1 MNRWLVMGGVVAAG
15 LAVALLR
22 VKVSREV
29 VIAASA
35 YDVGQQISDTGNWKS
50 WRPGIG
56 GAEIESRTPAS
67 VVYARGLTLALAP
80 AGDDRHTRVRWTAK
94 AGVGGWFT
102 MGAALGRLK
111 EMLEDP
117 ASWLDLDGW
126 QPVKT
131 KTLGSPPPL
140 PRPVGDPGS
149 PDLRAVCE
157 QTGTSIEWLV
167 TGRGAREAHPTGI
180 RDNVPAYQ
188 SNGPREPL
196 NGQLLEGI
204 LLAVQEEL
212 RNVGL
217 ELPLLKQSM
226 LVVTL
231 YELCHERKEVDREA
245 VARLVKLAG

>member
-1 MNRWLVMGGVVAAG
+1 MTGRRERQETSGFAARLREVIDAYGSASG
-15 LAVALLR
+15 LAKAIERSEGAVRKWLR
-22 VKVSREV
+22 
-29 VIAASA
+29 
-35 YDVGQQISDTGNWKS
+35 G
-50 WRPGIG
+50 
-56 GAEIESRTPAS
+56 ESEPNVT
-67 VVYARGLTLALAP
+67 
-80 AGDDRHTRVRWTAK
+80 
-94 AGVGGWFT
+94 
-102 MGAALGRLK
+102 
-111 EMLEDP
+111 
-117 ASWLDLDGW
+117 
-126 QPVKT
+126 
-131 KTLGSPPPL
+131 
-140 PRPVGDPGS
+140 
-149 PDLRAVCE
+149 DLRAVCE